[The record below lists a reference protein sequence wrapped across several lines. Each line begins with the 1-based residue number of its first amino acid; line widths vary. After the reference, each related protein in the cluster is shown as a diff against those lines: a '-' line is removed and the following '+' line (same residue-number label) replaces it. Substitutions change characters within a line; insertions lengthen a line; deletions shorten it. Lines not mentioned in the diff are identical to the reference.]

1 MIPKLPF
8 TVKKAIFSESIHK
21 RASDRAQNECVEKGR
36 NMKAQDY
43 LKQLKMIDVM
53 INNKIAEREHWFSI
67 ACNTTAQYGG
77 ERVQTS
83 GSKQRMADAIDKFVD
98 MGEEI
103 NRKIDELCNKRK
115 EIVET
120 IEQLKSV
127 TEYDLLFM
135 VYVQYK
141 TLQDVA
147 DKHDRSYSW
156 ATSAHGTALAH
167 VQEILD
173 ERAKKNDGRTA

>member
-1 MIPKLPF
+1 
-8 TVKKAIFSESIHK
+8 
-21 RASDRAQNECVEKGR
+21 
-36 NMKAQDY
+36 MKAQDY
-43 LKQLKMIDVM
+43 LKQLKMIDVR
-53 INNKIAEREHWFSI
+53 INNQIAEREHWFSI

-83 GSKQRMADAIDKFVD
+83 GSKQKMADAVMKFVD

-103 NRKIDELCNKRK
+103 NKKIDDLCDKRS
-115 EIVET
+115 EIIAT

-147 DKHDRSYSW
+147 DKYDRSYSW
-156 ATSAHGTALAH
+156 ATSAHGMALAH
-167 VQEILD
+167 LQEILD
-173 ERAKKNDGRTA
+173 ERIK